1 MKKYIVIAATALSLS
16 TLLGNKVEADSVPYK
31 LKGQQNAQEVTV
43 QPFKVGDQS
52 INISLDP
59 YEYVYATIKGKD
71 GKTEKVKVEHK
82 FMCTDPNYNPMY
94 PNTCNGRSWM
104 MDGHRAGED
113 GQYTLQL
120 PRALEEGDE
129 LILSFATDGNLI
141 YGRATYEDEKTQQN
155 RLMKE
160 ETPLNAI
167 IPKTKE
173 DESEKPEG
181 YVTIK
186 FSAGSSN
193 QGVLEGTQIFYVYPN
208 QEITLKDIAPAIKT
222 QVGFEAIEWDVAIQK
237 PQRFD
242 KDRVI
247 QVVYEEL
254 ADIYQEEKPG
264 YIPVEFRQGEF
275 GELEGI
281 QRFWIKP
288 GVDIQLVS
296 PRVKNVLGYTFKEW
310 DKSTTI
316 HLNEGDSPYII
327 TAQYEKESETKPEQE
342 GAISYVLK
350 NQQNTQ
356 GVSVKSF
363 SVGDK
368 EIIIQLEPYEYVYA
382 SIKSKDGKS
391 SRVPVKDKFMC
402 TDPNY
407 NPMYPTQCDN
417 GRSWVMDG
425 HRAGSDGRYVLV
437 LPKELEEGEELIL
450 AFASEEGFTY
460 GRAVYEDAKT
470 QKERLAND
478 EIKPEVPEPPKESK
492 EPEVSQEKPENS
504 GSPEVPEEPKDPE
517 KSEESK
523 EPESSEELKEPENS
537 QEKPEEPETSEESK
551 EPEVSQEEPENPE
564 EPNEPEVSESP
575 ESPESS
581 QEIPEESQ
589 TPELSKESE
598 SSEPSEQ
605 PEVPEEPKE
614 PEKAEEPKNP
624 ETSPT
629 PEVSNEPESLKESEY
644 SDISEK
650 PETSE
655 EPKEPEKA
663 EESKESE
670 NSETPERPEASE
682 ESESSEIS
690 EKPEEPETSE
700 EPKEPEKTE
709 DSKASENPESPESS
723 ETSEKPEESNE
734 SESSEVSEEPKEP
747 ESSEESQKPET
758 SDDPENPEESQ
769 VPESSKEPENS
780 EESKDPEVS
789 QEKPEN
795 SEESSKPE
803 SPEQPEM
810 PNNPETPQS
819 PPEPEAPQAP
829 GVPERPEVSP
839 APEVPQSPEVPQ
851 VPEPPLMPEVPEAP
865 QVPEV
870 PQNPEVPQVPEVPQA
885 PEMSPGPEIPQIPE
899 MSPAPE
905 VPQSPE
911 ILQVPDIP
919 LIPEIPQESE
929 TSPVPEEPKEP
940 EASEK
945 PKVSREPQII
955 VPRKEI
961 EMPRRLIEIET
972 PHEEVVIKRL
982 QPQTQ
987 DLVSSEAD
995 RRDFSKRD
1003 QDKESLDESSSI
1015 TKDKKDES
1023 KQVAQNARTD
1033 NSSTKQDSED
1043 SKMIYLSGMS
1053 IILGIMLF
1061 IGKNEEI
1068 AKVINSFENIFA
1080 FIHQFTYNSLWL

>member
-155 RLMKE
+155 RLTKE

-193 QGVLEGTQIFYVYPN
+193 QDVLEGTQIFYVDPN

-492 EPEVSQEKPENS
+492 EPEVSQEKPENP

-589 TPELSKESE
+589 TPELSNESE

-629 PEVSNEPESLKESEY
+629 PEVSNEPESLK
-644 SDISEK
+644 
-650 PETSE
+650 
-655 EPKEPEKA
+655 
-663 EESKESE
+663 
-670 NSETPERPEASE
+670 

-769 VPESSKEPENS
+769 VPESSKEPESS
-780 EESKDPEVS
+780 EESKDS
-789 QEKPEN
+789 EN
-795 SEESSKPE
+795 SGS
-803 SPEQPEM
+803 
-810 PNNPETPQS
+810 
-819 PPEPEAPQAP
+819 
-829 GVPERPEVSP
+829 PERPEVSEESKE
-839 APEVPQSPEVPQ
+839 PEVSE
-851 VPEPPLMPEVPEAP
+851 
-865 QVPEV
+865 
-870 PQNPEVPQVPEVPQA
+870 
-885 PEMSPGPEIPQIPE
+885 
-899 MSPAPE
+899 
-905 VPQSPE
+905 
-911 ILQVPDIP
+911 
-919 LIPEIPQESE
+919 IPEIPQEPE

-972 PHEEVVIKRL
+972 PHEEVVIPRL

-1080 FIHQFTYNSLWL
+1080 FIHQFTYNILWL

>member
-16 TLLGNKVEADSVPYK
+16 TLLGNKAEADSVPYK

-155 RLMKE
+155 RLTKE

-193 QGVLEGTQIFYVYPN
+193 QGVLEGTQIFYVDPN

-492 EPEVSQEKPENS
+492 EPEVSQEKPENP

-629 PEVSNEPESLKESEY
+629 PEVSNEPESLKESES
-644 SDISEK
+644 SDISENQK
-650 PETSE
+650 RQKNQKNQRKLRN
-655 EPKEPEKA
+655 PK
-663 EESKESE
+663 
-670 NSETPERPEASE
+670 
-682 ESESSEIS
+682 
-690 EKPEEPETSE
+690 
-700 EPKEPEKTE
+700 
-709 DSKASENPESPESS
+709 
-723 ETSEKPEESNE
+723 
-734 SESSEVSEEPKEP
+734 
-747 ESSEESQKPET
+747 SQKILKLQ
-758 SDDPENPEESQ
+758 SDLKRQKNQNLLKFRKNQKNLKRQKNQKNQRKLRTPKRQKTLNPQRVQKHLKILRNQTNQKVQKCQKSQ
-769 VPESSKEPENS
+769 KNPKAPRSPRSLKLQMTQKILKNRKFLRVQK
-780 EESKDPEVS
+780 S
-789 QEKPEN
+789 QKIQKSLKIQKFLKKN
-795 SEESSKPE
+795 QKIL
-803 SPEQPEM
+803 
-810 PNNPETPQS
+810 
-819 PPEPEAPQAP
+819 
-829 GVPERPEVSP
+829 RSP
-839 APEVPQSPEVPQ
+839 ANPNLQNNQRCRITRKLPSLRQSLKHHKLLAYQ
-851 VPEPPLMPEVPEAP
+851 
-865 QVPEV
+865 
-870 PQNPEVPQVPEVPQA
+870 
-885 PEMSPGPEIPQIPE
+885 
-899 MSPAPE
+899 
-905 VPQSPE
+905 
-911 ILQVPDIP
+911 
-919 LIPEIPQESE
+919 
-929 TSPVPEEPKEP
+929 
-940 EASEK
+940 
-945 PKVSREPQII
+945 
-955 VPRKEI
+955 
-961 EMPRRLIEIET
+961 
-972 PHEEVVIKRL
+972 
-982 QPQTQ
+982 
-987 DLVSSEAD
+987 
-995 RRDFSKRD
+995 RD
-1003 QDKESLDESSSI
+1003 QRFHQHLRYHK
-1015 TKDKKDES
+1015 
-1023 KQVAQNARTD
+1023 AQKFLRFQ
-1033 NSSTKQDSED
+1033 S
-1043 SKMIYLSGMS
+1043 
-1053 IILGIMLF
+1053 
-1061 IGKNEEI
+1061 
-1068 AKVINSFENIFA
+1068 
-1080 FIHQFTYNSLWL
+1080 HH